1 MNFFQYQETVP
12 YVFGA
17 TSDTM
22 VQSTIT
28 NITQRARIV
37 ERLRQHTAIMH
48 DYVISGSD
56 RPDTVAQKVYGDVK
70 YTWVVLLVNNI
81 MSLYDWPMTSDEFE
95 LYLIGKYGSLSLSQN
110 NDQDPRTRTD
120 AAWSAAKFYYTTEGD
135 RVDATTYAGLGAR
148 QGTTNTPYT
157 QEVEDNDA
165 KRRIKVVPA
174 STLAGLGNALK
185 TLYRT

>member
-22 VQSTIT
+22 VESTIT

-48 DYVISGSD
+48 DYEIGQGD

-81 MSLYDWPMTSDEFE
+81 ISLYDWPLTNEEFE

-110 NDQDPRTRTD
+110 QGTRTD

-135 RVDATTYAGLGAR
+135 RVDATTYASLGTR
-148 QGTTNTPYT
+148 QGITNTPYT

-165 KRRIKVVPA
+165 RRTIKVVRKQFLPGIL
-174 STLAGLGNALK
+174 TALK
-185 TLYRT
+185 TLYKA

>member
-17 TSDTM
+17 TRDTM

-37 ERLRQHTAIMH
+37 ERLRQHTTLMH
-48 DYVISGSD
+48 DYEISEGD
-56 RPDTVAQKVYGDVK
+56 RPDTVAHKVYGDVK
-70 YTWVVLLVNNI
+70 YTWVVLLLNNI
-81 MSLYDWPMTSDEFE
+81 MSLYDWPMTNEEFE
-95 LYLIGKYGSLSLSQN
+95 LYLIGKYGSVSLSQN
-110 NDQDPRTRTD
+110 QGTRTD

-135 RVDATTYAGLGAR
+135 RGDATTYAGLGAR

-174 STLAGLGNALK
+174 DTLAGLNTTLK

>member
-12 YVFGA
+12 YAFGA
-17 TSDTM
+17 TSDTL
-22 VQSTIT
+22 VQFTIT
-28 NITQRARIV
+28 NITQRAKIA
-37 ERLRQHTAIMH
+37 ERLRQHTAILH
-48 DYVISGSD
+48 DYVIGEGE
-56 RPDTVAQKVYGDVK
+56 RPDTVAQNVYGDVK

-81 MSLYDWPMTSDEFE
+81 MSLYDWPMTNEEFE
-95 LYLIGKYGSLSLSQN
+95 LYIIGRYGSLSLSQN
-110 NDQDPRTRTD
+110 QGTRTD

-135 RVDATTYAGLGAR
+135 RVDATTYASLGTR

-174 STLAGLGNALK
+174 GTLASLSDSLK